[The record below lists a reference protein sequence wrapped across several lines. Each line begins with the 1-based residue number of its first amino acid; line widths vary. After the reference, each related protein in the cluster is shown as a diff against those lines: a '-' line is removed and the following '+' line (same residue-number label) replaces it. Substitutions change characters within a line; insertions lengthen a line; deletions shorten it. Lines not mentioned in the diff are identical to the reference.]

1 MRGVMKL
8 VIIGG
13 VAGGAAAAARA
24 RRLSESARII
34 MLERGEHVSFANCG
48 LPYYMGGVIE
58 ERGRLLVQSPHGLKK
73 RFNIDV
79 RIKNRVE
86 SIDRDNKK
94 VTVNDLTANRIY
106 TEDYDYL
113 ILSPGAEPIRP
124 HFEGSDLP
132 CVHVVRT
139 ISDIDRIKEKVDSR
153 KARKAVVIGAGFIG
167 LEMAE
172 NLRER
177 GIETYLIEKTDQVMP
192 PFDNEMV
199 VMLEREIVAHDVR
212 LFLNEEVVSIKEDN
226 FGCAAHT
233 ASGKKIDAD
242 IVIMAIGVIPETKL
256 AKEAGLEI
264 GEKGILV
271 DNKMRTSDKSIFAVG
286 DAVEVKDPI
295 LGGRRHIPLAGPA
308 AKQSLVAVN
317 NIFGIDDEYKG
328 SIGTS
333 IVKVFTMTAAMTG
346 ANEKSLKTRNHEYD
360 KVYTYPADHVGY
372 YPGAHTMA
380 LKLLYDPK
388 NGTILGAQAVGRS
401 GIDRKIDV
409 LAVAVKQ
416 GSTIRDL
423 AEFEFCYAPPYGTS
437 KDAVNLAAMVA
448 LNHTR
453 GLTKLV
459 HWENITRDDFLLDV
473 RTPAEFKKSNVPN
486 SINVPVDELRGRLEE
501 LPKNRKIFVFCQVGI
516 RAHIACRILAQF
528 GYEVFNISGGYL
540 TFINYRDAF
549 HSGKMITSQM
559 DLDPEVFCTGPTG
572 ESRYKNRPN

>member
-1 MRGVMKL
+1 MKL
-8 VIIGG
+8 VIVGG

-24 RRLSESARII
+24 RRLSEDSQII

-48 LPYYMGGVIE
+48 LPYYMGEVIKK
-58 ERGRLLVQSPHGLKK
+58 RDKLLVQSPQRLKK

-79 RIKNRVE
+79 RIKNRVK
-86 SIDRDNKK
+86 SIDRDKK
-94 VTVNDLTANRIY
+94 EITVTDLISNRTY
-106 TEDYDYL
+106 TECYDYL

-124 HFEGSDLP
+124 NFEGSNLS

-139 ISDIDRIKEKVDSR
+139 IGDIDIIKEIIDTK
-153 KARKAVVIGAGFIG
+153 KAKKALVIGAGFIG

-177 GIETYLIEKTDQVMP
+177 GLETYLVEKTDQVMP
-192 PFDNEMV
+192 PLDKEMAV
-199 VMLEREIVAHDVR
+199 ILEREIIAHDVR
-212 LFLNEEVVSIKEDN
+212 LFLNEEVVSIKEDEI
-226 FGCAAHT
+226 GCAVKT
-233 ASGKKIDAD
+233 ASGKEIDTD
-242 IVIMAIGVIPETKL
+242 IVIMAIGVVPEIQL

-264 GEKGILV
+264 AKKGVLV
-271 DNKMRTSDKSIFAVG
+271 NNKMRTSDESILAVG
-286 DAVEVKDPI
+286 DVVEVEDPV
-295 LGGRRHIPLAGPA
+295 LGGPRHMPLAGPA
-308 AKQSLVAVN
+308 AKQALVAVN
-317 NIFGIDDEYKG
+317 TIFGIDDEYKG

-346 ANEKSLKTRNHEYD
+346 ANEKSLKYKNKEYS

-372 YPGAHTMA
+372 YPGANTMA

-388 NGTILGAQAVGRS
+388 SETVLGAQCIGKK

-416 GSTIRDL
+416 KLTIKDL
-423 AEFEFCYAPPYGTS
+423 AEFELCYAPPYGTS

-459 HWENITRDDFLLDV
+459 HWENITRGNFLLDV
-473 RTPAEFKKSNVPN
+473 RTLDEFKKYNVPN
-486 SINVPVDELRGRLEE
+486 SINMSVDELRERSKE
-501 LPKNRKIFVFCQVGI
+501 LPNNQKIFVFCQVGI
-516 RAHIACRILAQF
+516 RAHIACRILTQL

-549 HSGKMITSQM
+549 SSGKMITSQM
-559 DLDPEVFCTGPTG
+559 DLDTEFFCTSPTG
-572 ESRYKNRPN
+572 ESRDKNQ